1 MSLMGSLYVG
11 AAGLRTSQNGLHT
24 TAHNLTN
31 ADTEGYVRQQVVQ
44 TDFGY
49 NTIGRTALGLTQVG
63 LGVDTLTV
71 KQARDIFLD
80 KSYRQE
86 IGRQGFYE
94 SQFEAADEIQQIFGE
109 IEGVQ
114 FQTEL
119 NDFWVALQEMAKE
132 PDSIVTRA
140 TLIQSAV
147 SFMDRAE
154 SISEQIEEYQ
164 LNLNQNISK
173 QVDRINEIADR
184 IRELNKKISFHEAGG
199 IENANDYRDERNM
212 LLDELGSFVSIT
224 SKELPNGVVT
234 VMAEG
239 MPLVAEDRVFHMGT
253 CPISDTSPMLTACW
267 PCYNDMEVFNFD
279 RTPSPAQDTDI
290 GSLKGLILARGRKIG
305 KACDVPIAPK
315 EADYTDENGVLN
327 EAEYKKAVTLFERE
341 REVYNR
347 DIDSSVIT
355 STQAQFDQL
364 IHGIV
369 TTVNDILC
377 PNKEIEIEVE
387 VTVQKEDGTTATE
400 KQKKI
405 IKVLD
410 EENAPVGMDADVTPG
425 TELFSR
431 KSMSRYTEKTEV
443 TLANGEKS
451 EVYIYNEEDP
461 KNNYSLYTLGELEV
475 NPEVL
480 KDRSKLPLS
489 QNTGTGDFDI
499 KTTERLLSAWQEE
512 FAALS
517 PNELTELNFT
527 EYYTAFVGS
536 VGTKGEKYSTMA
548 ENQSSLVKGIQN
560 GRLAIMAVSS
570 DEELTYLIKYQH
582 AYNASARYINVV
594 SEMLEH
600 ILSSM

>member
-11 AAGLRTSQNGLHT
+11 AAGLKTSQNGLHT

-147 SFMDRAE
+147 GFVERAE
-154 SISEQIEEYQ
+154 SISTQIEEYQ
-164 LNLNQNISK
+164 LNLNQNIST
-173 QVDRINEIADR
+173 QVNRINAIADR
-184 IRELNKKISFHEAGG
+184 IGELNKKISFHEAGG

-212 LLDELGSFVSIT
+212 LLDELGSFVGIT

-253 CPISDTSPMLTACW
+253 CTISDTSPMLTACW
-267 PCYNDMEVFNFD
+267 PCYDDMEVFNFD

-290 GSLKGLILARGRKIG
+290 GSLKGLLLARGSKIG

-315 EADYTDENGVLN
+315 EADYTDENGVLD
-327 EAEYKKAVTLFERE
+327 EAEYKKAVTLFEKE
-341 REVYNR
+341 KEIYNR

-369 TTVNDILC
+369 TTINDIIC
-377 PNKEIEIEVE
+377 PNKEIEIKDANGEIK
-387 VTVQKEDGTTATE
+387 T
-400 KQKKI
+400 

-410 EENAPVGMDADVTPG
+410 EENAPVGMDKDVTMG

-431 KSMSRYTEKTEV
+431 KSMSRYTDKTEV
-443 TLANGEKS
+443 TLANGEKV

-461 KNNYSLYTLGELEV
+461 KNNYSLYTLGEIEV

-499 KTTERLLSAWQEE
+499 KTTEHLLSAWQEE

-527 EYYTAFVGS
+527 EYYTSFVGS
-536 VGTKGEKYSTMA
+536 IGTKGEKYSTMA

-560 GRLAIMAVSS
+560 GRLAVMAVSS

>member
-11 AAGLRTSQNGLHT
+11 SAGLRTSQNGLHT

-94 SQFEAADEIQQIFGE
+94 SQFEAADEVQQILGE

-147 SFMDRAE
+147 SFMERAE

-164 LNLNQNISK
+164 LNLNQSIST
-173 QVDRINEIADR
+173 QVNRINEIADR
-184 IRELNKKISFHEAGG
+184 IKELNQKIAFHEAGG
-199 IENANDYRDERNM
+199 IENANDYRDERNL
-212 LLDELGSFVSIT
+212 LLDELGSFVGIT

-267 PCYNDMEVFNFD
+267 PCYDDMEVFNFD

-290 GSLKGLILARGRKIG
+290 GSLKGLLLARGSKIG

-315 EADYTDENGVLN
+315 EADYTDENDVLN
-327 EAEYKKAVTLFERE
+327 EAEYKKAVAQFERDK
-341 REVYNR
+341 EVYNR
-347 DIDSSVIT
+347 EIDSSIIT
-355 STQAQFDQL
+355 SAQAQFDQL

-369 TTVNDILC
+369 TTINDILC
-377 PNKEIEIEVE
+377 PNKEIEIKDENGNIK
-387 VTVQKEDGTTATE
+387 T
-400 KQKKI
+400 

-410 EENAPVGMDADVTPG
+410 EENAPVGMDTDVTMG

-443 TLANGEKS
+443 TLANGEKA

-461 KNNYSLYTLGELEV
+461 SNNYSLYTLGELEV
-475 NPEVL
+475 NPEIL

-517 PNELTELNFT
+517 PNELDEHDFT
-527 EYYTAFVGS
+527 EYYTSFIGS
-536 VGTKGEKYSTMA
+536 IGTKGEKYSTMA
-548 ENQSSLVKGIQN
+548 ENQASLVNGIQN
-560 GRLAIMAVSS
+560 GRLAVMAVST

>member
-49 NTIGRTALGLTQVG
+49 NTIGRTALGLNQVG

-80 KSYRQE
+80 KSYRLE
-86 IGRQGFYE
+86 SGRQGFYE
-94 SQFEAADEIQQIFGE
+94 SQFEAADEIQQIMGE

-132 PDSIVTRA
+132 PESIVTRA

-147 SFMDRAE
+147 SFMERAE
-154 SISEQIEEYQ
+154 SISIQIEEYQ
-164 LNLNQNISK
+164 LNLNQNIHT

-184 IRELNKKISFHEAGG
+184 IKELNEKISFYEAGV
-199 IENANDYRDERNM
+199 ENANDYRDERNM
-212 LLDELGSFVSIT
+212 LLDELGSFVNIT

-234 VMAEG
+234 VMAEQ

-253 CPISDTSPMLTACW
+253 RTINETSPMLTACW

-290 GSLKGLILARGRKIG
+290 GSLKGLILARGSKIG
-305 KACDVPIAPK
+305 KACDIPIAPK

-327 EAEYKKAVTLFERE
+327 EAEYKKAMVQFEKERE
-341 REVYNR
+341 AYNR
-347 DIDSSVIT
+347 NIDSSIIT

-364 IHGIV
+364 IHGIA
-369 TTVNDILC
+369 TTVNDIIC

-387 VTVQKEDGTTATE
+387 VTVEKEDGTTTTE
-400 KQKKI
+400 KQKKM

-410 EENAPVGMDADVTPG
+410 EENAPVGMDEDVTMG
-425 TELFSR
+425 VELFSR

-443 TLANGEKS
+443 TLANGEKA

-475 NPEVL
+475 NPEIL

-489 QNTGTGDFDI
+489 ENKGTGDFDI

-517 PNELTELNFT
+517 PNELDYQNFT
-527 EYYTAFVGS
+527 GYYTALVGAI
-536 VGTKGEKYSTMA
+536 GTKGEMYDTMA
-548 ENQSSLVKGIQN
+548 QNQSSLVNGIQN
-560 GRLAIMAVSS
+560 GRLSVMAVST

-582 AYNASARYINVV
+582 AYNASARYVNVV
-594 SEMLEH
+594 NEMLEH
-600 ILSSM
+600 ILSNL